1 MKPGSS
7 RGPVDRYV
15 PNSGNHGYRTTH
27 YDLELTYRL
36 SANRL
41 AGTARIDA
49 VATEQ
54 LNRFSLDLVGLAVS
68 RVSVDGK
75 RAEKFEVRG
84 GKLLIAPRNPIADGD
99 AFRVEVGYAGN
110 PRPIS
115 GLWGEVGWEELRDG
129 TLVASQPNGAP
140 SWFPCNDHPSDKASY
155 RLSITADKPYL
166 VAATGSLIS
175 TRTRASATT
184 WLYELHEPTASY
196 LVSIQ
201 IGRYVRETSG
211 SVPEQIAVLPASLRG
226 PFGTAFE
233 RQGEMLDYFVERFG
247 PYPFDTYT
255 VVVTDDDLEIPVEAQ
270 SMSIFGANHTDGR
283 SERLIAHELAHQWFG
298 NSLTIE
304 AWCDIWLNEGFACYA
319 EWIWSEQAGAQSA
332 DELAAHYHGRLARL
346 PRDLTLADPGAATMF
361 DDRVYKRGALALHAL
376 RRSVGDDAFFGFVRG
391 WTAAHRHASVSTQ
404 SFLSEVAE
412 QLGGPARKLLK
423 PWLFETAVP
432 SLR

>member
-1 MKPGSS
+1 MKPDSS

-49 VATEQ
+49 VATEP
-54 LNRFSLDLVGLAVS
+54 LSRFSLDLVGLAVS

-75 RAEKFEVRG
+75 RAAKFEVRG
-84 GKLLIAPRNPIADGD
+84 GKLLIAPRVAITAGA
-99 AFRVEVGYAGN
+99 AFRVEIGYAGN

-140 SWFPCNDHPSDKASY
+140 SWFPCNDHPSDKAGY
-155 RLSITADKPYL
+155 RLSITADNPYL

-184 WLYELHEPTASY
+184 WVYELREPTASY
-196 LVSIQ
+196 LVSVQ

-211 SVPEQIAVLPASLRG
+211 SAPQQIAVLPASLRG
-226 PFGTAFE
+226 PFGTAFA
-233 RQGEMLDYFVERFG
+233 RQGEMLDCFVQRFG

-255 VVVTDDDLEIPVEAQ
+255 VVITDDDLEIPVEAQ
-270 SMSIFGANHTDGR
+270 RMSIFGANNTDGR
-283 SERLIAHELAHQWFG
+283 SERLVAHELAHQWFG
-298 NSLTIE
+298 NSLTIK

-319 EWIWSEQAGAQSA
+319 EWIWSEHSGGQSA

-361 DDRVYKRGALALHAL
+361 DDRVYKRGALALHML
-376 RRSVGDDAFFGFVRG
+376 RRSVGDDAFFGFVRT
-391 WTAAHRHASVSTQ
+391 WTDEHRHASVSTQ
-404 SFLSEVAE
+404 GFLSEVAE